1 MKKTLLSFA
10 LATLVA
16 PAFAGD
22 WDEPQDPFP
31 IYGNVYYVGPHG
43 ISALLVTSP
52 QGHILLDGATPK
64 SPDAIAAHVRQLGFK
79 VEDIKY
85 ILTSHEHFDHA
96 GGIAAL
102 QKLTGATVIGSAK
115 SVPVLASGKP
125 NPGDPQFAGLP
136 DMTPVANTRVVQ
148 DGDVIKLGP
157 LALTAHYT
165 PGHTQGGLSWT
176 WQATEN
182 GRTVNMV
189 YADSLNAIGA
199 KGFRY
204 DGDQRYPGAKADL
217 ERSIAKVAGFRCDLL
232 VSVHPEQSDLWERK
246 EKAAKQGSAAYLD
259 PAACRSYAEQAKAR
273 LTQRLADEAK
283 APR

>member
-1 MKKTLLSFA
+1 MKKALLSFA
-10 LATLVA
+10 IATLVA

-125 NPGDPQFAGLP
+125 NPGDPQFGGLP
-136 DMTPVANTRVVQ
+136 DMTPVANTRVIQ

-176 WQATEN
+176 WQASEN

-189 YADSLNAIGA
+189 YADSLNAYGA

-204 DGDQRYPGAKADL
+204 GGDQRYPQAKADI
-217 ERSIAKVAGFRCDLL
+217 ERSIARIASLPCDVLI
-232 VSVHPEQSDLWERK
+232 SAHPEFSGLWERK
-246 EKAAKQGSAAYLD
+246 EKAAKQGNAAFID
-259 PAACRSYAEQAKAR
+259 PQGCRKYAEKGRAR
-273 LTQRLADEAK
+273 LAQQLADESK
-283 APR
+283 

>member
-1 MKKTLLSFA
+1 MKKILLSLA
-10 LATLVA
+10 IATLAT
-16 PAFAGD
+16 PACAGD
-22 WDEPQDPFP
+22 WDEPQEPFP

-79 VEDIKY
+79 LEDIKY
-85 ILTSHEHFDHA
+85 ILTSHEHHDHA
-96 GGIAAL
+96 GGIGVL
-102 QKLTGATVIGSAK
+102 QKLTGATVIGSVK

-125 NPGDPQFAGLP
+125 NPGDPQFDGLP
-136 DMTPVANTRVVQ
+136 DMTPVAKTRAVK

-157 LALTAHYT
+157 LALTAHTT
-165 PGHTQGGLSWT
+165 PGHTQGSLSWT
-176 WQATEN
+176 WQASEN

-204 DGDQRYPGAKADL
+204 GGDKRYPGARADL
-217 ERSIAKVAGFRCDLL
+217 ERSIAKVAGLPCDLL

-246 EKAAKQGSAAYLD
+246 EKAATQGNAAFID
-259 PAACRSYAEQAKAR
+259 PQACRQYADDARAR
-273 LTQRLADEAK
+273 LAKRLADEVK
-283 APR
+283 AP